1 MTDVPSE
8 DGTADL
14 LKGRDRKTQGMGEK
28 RGNKD
33 AIPPPYRHREDIE
46 NSCNNVLTYLRN
58 VKYQFLHQKR
68 QENGE
73 SV

>member
-8 DGTADL
+8 NGTADL

-33 AIPPPYRHREDIE
+33 AIPPPLLFHHRGDIE

-58 VKYQFLHQKR
+58 VKYQFLQQRRH
-68 QENGE
+68 EN
-73 SV
+73 